1 MGYLGKRNMNEYY
14 MAKLTNGIKFQ
25 KFVYNVLES
34 MGLVVTK
41 PHKTK
46 EAQFE
51 GENSIGWEIKC
62 DERMAE
68 TNNVYIEI
76 AEKSD
81 PKNNSYVKSGIYRD
95 DNSWLWLIGDYSE
108 IYIIQKNLLKMLVE
122 TGKYRKVENNRKSSI
137 GYLIPKEIIKKYAGK
152 VIVLTKRG

>member
-1 MGYLGKRNMNEYY
+1 LNEYY
-14 MAKLTNGIKFQ
+14 ESKLADGKNFE
-25 KFVYNVLES
+25 KFVYDVLKDT
-34 MGLVVTK
+34 GLVVVK
-41 PHKTK
+41 PHLTK
-46 EAQFE
+46 EMQLK
-51 GENSIGWEIKC
+51 GENSIGWEIKY

-68 TNNVYIEI
+68 TNNVYIEV

-108 IYIIQKNLLKMLVE
+108 IYIIQKNLLKILVE